1 MNRREAL
8 KLLSAL
14 PMVKSI
20 EVANVAPN
28 DVIVFQASERL
39 SDFAKK
45 NIKEAAAQIWANRKI
60 VVLDSGL
67 TMRIAREGSS

>member
-14 PMVKSI
+14 PMIKSV

-28 DVIVFQASERL
+28 DVIVVECAGRVSM
-39 SDFAKK
+39 
-45 NIKEAAAQIWANRKI
+45 AQIAHIKQGMSQIWPNRKI
-60 VVLDSGL
+60 VVLDGGL
-67 TMRIAREGSS
+67 SIRVMREA